1 MKCIIVGIK
10 PQDYTNKNGKQV
22 KGMQLYMLTDNN
34 ADVFGKVP
42 KDCFISQDSP
52 LYLKNAA
59 VFADLGEL
67 EGREV
72 NVEWDVESYGT
83 KQVKHLI
90 AFEFLENFYDLT
102 KRETAKSEKAAKNA

>member
-22 KGMQLYMLTDNN
+22 KGMQLYMLADN

-72 NVEWDVESYGT
+72 NVEWDVETYGT
-83 KQVKHLI
+83 KQVKKLVSFDFTERFI
-90 AFEFLENFYDLT
+90 DFVE
-102 KRETAKSEKAAKNA
+102 RPAKTEKAVK

>member
-10 PQDYTNKNGKQV
+10 PQDYTNKNNKQV
-22 KGMQLYMLTDNN
+22 KGLQLYLLADNT
-34 ADVFGKVP
+34 DVFGKVP

-72 NVEWDVESYGT
+72 NIEWDVETYGT
-83 KQVKHLI
+83 KQVKKLVS
-90 AFEFLENFYDLT
+90 FEFTEKFVDFVE
-102 KRETAKSEKAAKNA
+102 RVPAKASK

>member
-10 PQDYTNKNGKQV
+10 PQDYTNKNNKQV
-22 KGMQLYMLTDNN
+22 KGLQLYMLAEN
-34 ADVFGKVP
+34 ADVFGKVS

-59 VFADLGEL
+59 LFADLGEL

-72 NVEWDVESYGT
+72 NVEWDVETYGS
-83 KQVKHLI
+83 KQVKKLI
-90 AFEFLENFYDLT
+90 SFDFTDKFFDLVE
-102 KRETAKSEKAAKNA
+102 RVPVSAKASK

>member
-22 KGMQLYMLTDNN
+22 KGMQLYMLADN

-83 KQVKHLI
+83 KQVKKLVS
-90 AFEFLENFYDLT
+90 FDFTEKFVDLVD
-102 KRETAKSEKAAKNA
+102 RVPAKVGKNA

>member
-22 KGMQLYMLTDNN
+22 KGMQLYMLADN

-72 NVEWDVESYGT
+72 NVEWDVETYGT
-83 KQVKHLI
+83 KQVKKLVSFDFTEKFI
-90 AFEFLENFYDLT
+90 DFVE
-102 KRETAKSEKAAKNA
+102 RPAKAVKNA

>member
-22 KGMQLYMLTDNN
+22 KGMQLYMLADN

-72 NVEWDVESYGT
+72 NVEWDVETYGT
-83 KQVKHLI
+83 KQVKKLVSFDFVDKFI
-90 AFEFLENFYDLT
+90 DFVE
-102 KRETAKSEKAAKNA
+102 RVPVSAKASK

>member
-22 KGMQLYMLTDNN
+22 KGMQLYMLADN

-59 VFADLGEL
+59 VFADFGEL

-72 NVEWDVESYGT
+72 NVEWDVETYGT
-83 KQVKHLI
+83 KQVKKLVSFDFTEKFVDFVDRVPVK
-90 AFEFLENFYDLT
+90 A
-102 KRETAKSEKAAKNA
+102 EKAVK

>member
-10 PQDYTNKNGKQV
+10 PHDYTNRNGKQV
-22 KGMQLYMLTDNN
+22 KGIQLYMLADN

-59 VFADLGEL
+59 IFADLGEL

-72 NVEWDVESYGT
+72 NVEWDVETYGT
-83 KQVKHLI
+83 KNVKKLVSFDFTEKFI
-90 AFEFLENFYDLT
+90 DFVD
-102 KRETAKSEKAAKNA
+102 RVPVSAKASK

>member
-1 MKCIIVGIK
+1 
-10 PQDYTNKNGKQV
+10 
-22 KGMQLYMLTDNN
+22 MQLYLLADNT
-34 ADVFGKVP
+34 DVFGKVP

-72 NVEWDVESYGT
+72 NIEWDVETYGT
-83 KQVKHLI
+83 KQVKKLVS
-90 AFEFLENFYDLT
+90 FEFTEKFVDFVE
-102 KRETAKSEKAAKNA
+102 RVPAKASK

>member
-1 MKCIIVGIK
+1 MRCIIVGIK
-10 PQDYTNKNGKQV
+10 PQDYLNKSGKQV
-22 KGMQLYMLTDNN
+22 KGMQLYMLADN

-52 LYLKNAA
+52 IYLKNAA

-72 NVEWDVESYGT
+72 NVEWDVETYGT
-83 KQVKHLI
+83 KNVKKLLS
-90 AFEFLENFYDLT
+90 FDFTEKFVDFVD
-102 KRETAKSEKAAKNA
+102 RVPAKAVKNA

>member
-22 KGMQLYMLTDNN
+22 KGMQLYMLTDN
-34 ADVFGKVP
+34 ADVFGKVS

-59 VFADLGEL
+59 LFADLGEL

-72 NVEWDVESYGT
+72 NVEWDVETYGT
-83 KQVKHLI
+83 KQVKKLVSFDF
-90 AFEFLENFYDLT
+90 ADKFFDLVE
-102 KRETAKSEKAAKNA
+102 RVPVSAKASK

>member
-1 MKCIIVGIK
+1 MKCLIIGIK
-10 PQDYTNKNGKQV
+10 PQDYTNKNNKQV
-22 KGMQLYMLTDNN
+22 KGLQLYLLADN

-72 NVEWDVESYGT
+72 NVEWDVETYGT
-83 KQVKHLI
+83 KQVKKLVSFDFTEKFI
-90 AFEFLENFYDLT
+90 DFVE
-102 KRETAKSEKAAKNA
+102 RVPAKAEKASK

>member
-1 MKCIIVGIK
+1 MKCIIVGVK

-22 KGMQLYMLTDNN
+22 KGLQLYMLADN

-52 LYLKNAA
+52 LYLKNDA

-72 NVEWDVESYGT
+72 NVEWDVETYGT
-83 KQVKHLI
+83 KQVKKLVS
-90 AFEFLENFYDLT
+90 FDFTEKFVDFVD
-102 KRETAKSEKAAKNA
+102 RVPVSAKASK

>member
-22 KGMQLYMLTDNN
+22 KGMQLYMLADNS
-34 ADVFGKVP
+34 DVFGKVP

-72 NVEWDVESYGT
+72 NVEWDVETYGT
-83 KQVKHLI
+83 KQVKKLVSFDFTEKFI
-90 AFEFLENFYDLT
+90 DFVD
-102 KRETAKSEKAAKNA
+102 RPAKAEKASK